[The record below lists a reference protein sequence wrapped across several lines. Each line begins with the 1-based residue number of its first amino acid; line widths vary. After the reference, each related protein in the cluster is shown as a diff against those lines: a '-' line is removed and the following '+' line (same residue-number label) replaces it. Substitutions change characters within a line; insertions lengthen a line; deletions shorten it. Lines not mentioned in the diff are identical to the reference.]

1 MASSKPSTAHG
12 SGAKDVRLCVVGHE
26 SDLVRNASLHSLAQD
41 FALEGSTEI
50 TGALELRL
58 RGGVRSRS
66 SYRRGCP
73 AFYALGGHL
82 FACFQGLYYY
92 TPLTPFG
99 LTSWRAMRHV
109 AGARLAVT
117 SCVGLGVRLYPLHWH
132 RFILG

>member
-1 MASSKPSTAHG
+1 LLSAGRVITERPPTSDGVIEALDGAWQRREGRASL
-12 SGAKDVRLCVVGHE
+12 RVVGHE

-92 TPLTPFG
+92 TP
-99 LTSWRAMRHV
+99 
-109 AGARLAVT
+109 
-117 SCVGLGVRLYPLHWH
+117 
-132 RFILG
+132 